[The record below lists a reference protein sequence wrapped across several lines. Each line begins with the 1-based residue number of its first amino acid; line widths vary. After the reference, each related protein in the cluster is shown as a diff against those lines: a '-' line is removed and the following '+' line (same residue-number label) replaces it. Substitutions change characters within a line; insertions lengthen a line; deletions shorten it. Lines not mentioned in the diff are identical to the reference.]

1 MKESSPKKR
10 KKVYPAISE
19 VQLCKGTI
27 AYLPLGSEEGLIV
40 TGGYKYRNKY
50 IVIVGITENEFV
62 VGSLLINTKAHDV
75 TPELGACQFPLE
87 QKDYPEILDYK
98 SWLDCSQLFRIE
110 KNKMLRHAQFCGSIT
125 EKDSSLLFS
134 YLHESTMLSN
144 REKKEF
150 GL

>member
-19 VQLCKGTI
+19 AQLCKGTI
-27 AYLPLGSEEGLIV
+27 AYLPLGSDEGLIV

-50 IVIVGITENEFV
+50 IVIVGITEDEFV
-62 VGSLLINTKAHDV
+62 VGSLLINTKAHDA

-110 KNKMLRHAQFCGSIT
+110 KNKMLRHAQFCGSIRY
-125 EKDSSLLFS
+125 KDSYLLFS

>member
-1 MKESSPKKR
+1 MRNSSHPKR
-10 KKVYPAISE
+10 KKQCPAIQE
-19 VQLCKGTI
+19 TQLCKGTI

-50 IVIVGITENEFV
+50 IVIVGFTEDGFI
-62 VGSLLINTKAHDV
+62 VGSLLINTKAHDA

-87 QKDYPEILDYK
+87 QKDYPGILEYK
-98 SWLDCSQLFRIE
+98 SWLDCSRLFRIE
-110 KNKMLRHAQFCGSIT
+110 KNKMLKNAQFCGTMT

>member
-62 VGSLLINTKAHDV
+62 VGSLLINTKAHDA

-125 EKDSSLLFS
+125 EQDSSLLFS

>member
-10 KKVYPAISE
+10 EKVYPAISE

-62 VGSLLINTKAHDV
+62 VGSLLINTKAHDA